1 MVTKVGIAL
10 FLVGVLLLALSLTY
24 TPSSAL
30 LLFGM
35 VITAGG
41 AVLLYLAAKW
51 G

>member
-1 MVTKVGIAL
+1 MVIAGIAT
-10 FLVGVLLLALSLTY
+10 FLIGVILMALGLTF

-41 AVLLYLAAKW
+41 VVLLYLAAKSN
-51 G
+51 

>member
-1 MVTKVGIAL
+1 MTLAGIIA
-10 FLVGVLLLALSLTY
+10 FLIGVILMALSLTFAE
-24 TPSSAL
+24 SSAL

-35 VITAGG
+35 VITGGG

>member
-1 MVTKVGIAL
+1 MMTIVCIVT
-10 FLVGVLLLALSLTY
+10 FLVGVVLIGLSLTF

-35 VITAGG
+35 VITGGG
-41 AVLLYLAAKW
+41 AVLLYLAAKS

>member
-1 MVTKVGIAL
+1 MTIAGIIT
-10 FLVGVLLLALSLTY
+10 FLVGVLLVALSLTY

-41 AVLLYLAAKW
+41 VVLLYLAAKA

>member
-1 MVTKVGIAL
+1 MTIAGIIT
-10 FLVGVLLLALSLTY
+10 FLLGVILMALSLTFAS
-24 TPSSAL
+24 SSAL

-35 VITAGG
+35 VITGGG